1 MRADTANTTHVGSCH
16 CECIS
21 FTVKAPRVL
30 RALDCASKIR
40 YPHITVPGS
49 DFRVVKGE
57 DKLVHCTVRN
67 RHNDSIAATC
77 YFCAGCGVH
86 VYRNINISTCHVNAD
101 LIDGRTV
108 ADMTVSFY
116 DGWPGMAAAGNT
128 TTKIQQHW
136 LKEAD
141 HHTTFSSPSFST
153 YGSRGVSP
161 APVVT
166 PRSSKP
172 RHRSLP
178 SPSPTQ
184 QKHNSPV
191 PVQNFLVG
199 LKFSVFYTVTLF

>member
-16 CECIS
+16 CECVS

-49 DFRVVKGE
+49 DFRVVKGG

-108 ADMTVSFY
+108 VDMTVSFY

-128 TTKIQQHW
+128 TSRIQQHW
-136 LKEAD
+136 LKVPLIA
-141 HHTTFSSPSFST
+141 
-153 YGSRGVSP
+153 RQQ
-161 APVVT
+161 
-166 PRSSKP
+166 PR
-172 RHRSLP
+172 
-178 SPSPTQ
+178 
-184 QKHNSPV
+184 
-191 PVQNFLVG
+191 
-199 LKFSVFYTVTLF
+199 